1 MRTIQRTLAS
11 SNRIKSMALL
21 IAAVCT
27 LFAMAGTTLAIIMT
41 KTPTLNNLF
50 ISGLNPTGD
59 LAVRKVVEH
68 PFGDSYIVPDNDN
81 TSFAFWV
88 DLGEEQAGKTFGDYT
103 ADENGMIMLKVKAGE
118 TVSVPGIPSGKE
130 VTVTEQDGGAGFAVQ
145 DGEKEKTVT
154 IRRGTVS
161 SVCFTNVYT
170 PAPASAAL
178 TITGTKELEG
188 REWQEGDSFTFRLEQ
203 YANGTWESLGDRMI
217 TCSYIDEEDDS
228 GQSIRVPDPESLAFD
243 FSDLM
248 ENVSF
253 DAAGMYP
260 FRVTEVEGNVGG
272 ITYDEAESHF
282 DVCVGDADMDGMLE
296 IQGISSVS
304 ENTQIDGTHVSMKF
318 INHYAPSGSAEAV
331 IKIEKKLEDASGQNR
346 TPEGFSFG
354 LYDESGVLVAD
365 SEPTSSA
372 GETTIRMVFPPS
384 DAGKTFAYTLKEI
397 CGDAEGMQYDRTEVQ
412 VYVSVVDNLDGTVS
426 ACIYDDQN
434 LISAFDVPVPE
445 EEQERPDPEES
456 ESEEDS
462 DASDAETLKETDA
475 QKEEESKEEALEEP
489 EEADVQENEKAE
501 EQETEETDAQ
511 EIEEVN
517 VQENEEAN
525 VQENGEVN
533 VQENE
538 EANEQESEEP
548 KDIGDDVTEE
558 TSEAEYEEPEEGS
571 LMEPEESDGQEEEA
585 SDGQE
590 VEADE
595 AEPEEPELPEGGT
608 LESDDSEI
616 AAFFLENEEDDNE
629 SDGPDAQ
636 SESAGM
642 KLRSRME
649 EMDVSNCYTAEFTNV
664 YDPENADM
672 SISGQKELSGR
683 ELKTGEFCF
692 HLYETGADFAVSENS
707 EPLDTAFNAADGSF
721 TFRTL
726 NFASVG
732 TYYYAVTEDDSNP
745 LGGITYDDRKYTVEI
760 QVTDDGGHL
769 RADAVI
775 ADESGRK
782 GSIVFY
788 NSYQAGSTSV
798 LLSGRK
804 NLTGRSLK
812 EDEFT
817 FDLYRAADDLSAGGA
832 AIQSVKNKADGS
844 FAFSELTFSEKGTW
858 RYIVKEN
865 GSSAAAGM
873 AYDESEY
880 LVTVSV
886 TDDDA
891 GNLVPSVETVK
902 KTGQTQK
909 KAQEIRFENRYS
921 ANYATL
927 SLGGEKVLHGA
938 TLRKGM
944 FTFRLYQADAAF
956 NPTGSAVRSA
966 VNDSDGNFVFDALT
980 YENAGTYYYVMTEDD
995 SKALAHITYDDTSY
1009 GIKVMVSD
1017 GGNGQLTAS
1026 SELTELGKGKVSRA
1040 VFENTYTAEES
1051 TDSVKINIEKEVK
1064 NTGSESIGPEGFT
1077 FVLENT
1083 DTGEEASVKSDEDG
1097 LADFRLIFTEEDA
1110 GHTYHY
1116 KLYEKEQG
1124 KKGVTYSDA
1133 VYRLKIVVSESED
1146 GSIDA
1151 ELYSDGKLSTEFK
1164 ASFVNTYDSGSN
1176 VITVSPGS
1184 GEITDESHA
1193 VEGTRTGD
1201 DSHPILWLVLALISA
1216 GALTVGVMAVKT
1228 KKKRNKEKN

>member
-21 IAAVCT
+21 IATVCT

-81 TSFAFWV
+81 TSFAFRV
-88 DLGEEQAGKTFGDYT
+88 DLGEEHAGKTFGDYT
-103 ADENGMIMLKVKAGE
+103 ADENGMIILKVKAGE

-130 VTVTEQDGGAGFAVQ
+130 VTVTEQDSSAGFAVQ

-161 SVCFTNVYT
+161 AVCFTNVYT
-170 PAPASAAL
+170 PAPASADM

-203 YANGTWESLGDRMI
+203 YTDGTWESLGDRTI
-217 TCSYIDEEDDS
+217 VCFYIDEKDDS

-253 DAAGMYP
+253 DAAGIYP

-296 IQGISSVS
+296 IQGISSAS

-354 LYDESGVLVAD
+354 LYDESGALVAD

-397 CGDAEGMQYDRTEVQ
+397 CGDVEGMQYDRTEVQ

-434 LISAFDVPVPE
+434 LISVFDVPVPE

-462 DASDAETLKETDA
+462 DASDAETLKETDV

-489 EEADVQENEKAE
+489 EEADAQENEEAE

-538 EANEQESEEP
+538 ELQDVGESVTEEVSAPESEEPKAGGLVEAEESDEQESEET
-548 KDIGDDVTEE
+548 K
-558 TSEAEYEEPEEGS
+558 
-571 LMEPEESDGQEEEA
+571 
-585 SDGQE
+585 
-590 VEADE
+590 ADE
-595 AEPEEPELPEGGT
+595 AEDAELDDSE
-608 LESDDSEI
+608 LSESETQKSEDSEI
-616 AAFFLENEEDDNE
+616 AAFFLENEEEKTILPDEGDE
-629 SDGPDAQ
+629 ASGPDAQ
-636 SESAGM
+636 PESAQM
-642 KLRSRME
+642 EIRSRVE
-649 EMDVSNCYTAEFTNV
+649 AMDISNRYTAKFTNV

-672 SISGQKELSGR
+672 SVSGQKELSGR
-683 ELKTGEFCF
+683 KLKNGEFWF
-692 HLYETGADFAVSENS
+692 ELYETGADFTVSENS
-707 EPLDTAFNAADGSF
+707 EPLDRTSNTADGSF

-726 NFASVG
+726 NFATVG
-732 TYYYAVTEDDSNP
+732 TYYYVVTEDASDS
-745 LGGITYDDRKYTVEI
+745 LGGITYDDHKFTVTV
-760 QVTDDGGHL
+760 QVTDNGGRL
-769 RADAVI
+769 SADAVI
-775 ADESGRK
+775 AEESGRK
-782 GSIVFY
+782 GDIVFY

-798 LLSGRK
+798 FLSGSK
-804 NLTGRSLK
+804 SLIGRSLK
-812 EDEFT
+812 AGEFT

-865 GSSAAAGM
+865 GSSAAAGV

-891 GNLVPSVETVK
+891 GNLVPSVETIK
-902 KTGQTQK
+902 RTGQTQEK
-909 KAQEIRFENRYS
+909 VREIRFENRYS
-921 ANYATL
+921 ANYASL

-944 FTFRLYQADAAF
+944 FTFRLYQTDAAF
-956 NPTGSAVRSA
+956 TPTGSAVRST

-980 YENAGTYYYVMTEDD
+980 YENAGTYYYVMTEDS

-1009 GIKVMVSD
+1009 GIKVTVSD
-1017 GGNGQLTAS
+1017 GGNGQLTAFR
-1026 SELTELGKGKVSRA
+1026 ELTELGKGKVSRA

-1077 FVLENT
+1077 FILENT

-1116 KLYEKEQG
+1116 KLYEKDQG

-1164 ASFVNTYDSGSN
+1164 ASFVNTYDSGSS

-1201 DSHPILWLVLALISA
+1201 ESHPILWLVLALISA
-1216 GALTVGVMAVKT
+1216 GILAGGMAVMK
-1228 KKKRNKEKN
+1228 KQKKRNKEKK